1 MKSCRQSSGAISRE
15 LTGELKSMKMIFKMR
30 SVHGG
35 TELVS
40 VGVDYWMPGRMKAR
54 RPQRQ
59 VAPGYRYDRRVARYR
74 SETSGRFVAWR
85 DVASAL
91 NEYLRVGTDRMSSIS
106 ERLINRNITLADWI
120 MEMQQEIKRSHLVA
134 AALGK
139 GGWDRLT
146 AADFG
151 RVGASIRDQYRFL
164 RQFAEQIQTGQQK
177 LNGRLIRRSQ
187 LYVQSARAFHTEFER
202 EQVSNAGY
210 TEERR
215 VLGQAEHC
223 EDCIEYASRGW
234 VPIGTL
240 PEIGIASKCRQNCHC
255 HFEYR

>member
-1 MKSCRQSSGAISRE
+1 MIFRKSI
-15 LTGELKSMKMIFKMR
+15 GELKLIKMIFKMR
-30 SVHGG
+30 NAHGRI
-35 TELVS
+35 ELVS
-40 VGVDYWMPGRMKAR
+40 DSVGCWTLNQAKAR
-54 RPQRQ
+54 NPQRQ

-74 SETSGRFVAWR
+74 SEVSGRFISWR

-91 NEYLRVGTDRMSSIS
+91 NEYLRVGTDRISSIS

-120 MEMQQEIKRSHLVA
+120 MEMQKEIKRSHLVA

-164 RQFAEQIQTGQQK
+164 RQFVEQIQVGQQK
-177 LNGRLIRRSQ
+177 LNGRLIWRSQ
-187 LYVQSARAFHTEFER
+187 LYVRSARAFHTEFER
-202 EQVSNAGY
+202 KQVSSAGY
-210 TEERR
+210 SEERR
-215 VLGQAEHC
+215 ILGQAEHC

-234 VPIGTL
+234 VPLGTL